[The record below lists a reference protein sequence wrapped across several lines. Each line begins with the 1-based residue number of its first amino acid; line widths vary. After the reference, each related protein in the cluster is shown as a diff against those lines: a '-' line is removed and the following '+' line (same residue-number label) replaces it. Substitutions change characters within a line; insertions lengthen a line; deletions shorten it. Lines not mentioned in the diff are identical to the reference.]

1 MKKSIAFGGALLALL
16 VSGCDVISGV
26 AGDFQPAAVVEVA
39 GAAQGA
45 CVRLD
50 VLKEGKLAGS
60 QEECTDDP
68 LAGQNPDGSVH
79 RTDPYSF
86 RVNLPDGAYT
96 LVGQAGRDGL
106 VYQEGRTEA
115 SLKKGG
121 RTTLALSRK
130 RVQVE
135 VTAAWLDPA
144 QGGLAEAWML
154 PQEAV
159 GVPTYADP
167 PPASLEGRVLVAREV
182 VAQGA
187 ATLSVPTGRD
197 VAFRLVQGEAEGVVR
212 VSRLE
217 ADGKVVVP

>member
-1 MKKSIAFGGALLALL
+1 MQKTVLFGGALLALL
-16 VSGCDVISGV
+16 VSGCDTLSGI

-39 GAAQGA
+39 GAAEGS
-45 CVRLD
+45 CVRLEA
-50 VLKEGKLAGS
+50 LKEGRTAGS
-60 QEECTDDP
+60 WTGCTE
-68 LAGQNPDGSVH
+68 
-79 RTDPYSF
+79 PYSF
-86 RVNLPDGAYT
+86 RVSLPDGAYT
-96 LVGQAGRDGL
+96 LVGRAERDGL

-121 RTTLALSRK
+121 RTALALSRK
-130 RVQVE
+130 RVSVE

-144 QGGLAEAWML
+144 KGGLAEAWML

-182 VAQGA
+182 VAQGTG
-187 ATLSVPTGRD
+187 TLSVPTGRE
-197 VAFRLVQGEAEGVVR
+197 VAFRLVQGEAQGVAR

-217 ADGKVVVP
+217 ADGRVVVP

>member
-1 MKKSIAFGGALLALL
+1 MKKSVLLGGALLALL

-26 AGDFQPAAVVEVA
+26 AGEFQPAALVEVT
-39 GAAQGA
+39 GALEGA
-45 CVRLD
+45 CVRLEAIKD
-50 VLKEGKLAGS
+50 NRTAGS
-60 QEECTDDP
+60 WTGCT
-68 LAGQNPDGSVH
+68 A
-79 RTDPYSF
+79 PYSF
-86 RVNLPDGAYT
+86 RVDLPDGAII

-106 VYQEGRTEA
+106 VYQEGRVEA

-121 RTTLALSRK
+121 RTALALSRK
-130 RVQVE
+130 RVSVQ

-182 VAQGA
+182 VAQGW

-197 VAFRLVQGEAEGVVR
+197 VAFRLVQAKAEGTTR

>member
-1 MKKSIAFGGALLALL
+1 MLALL

-26 AGDFQPAAVVEVA
+26 AGEFQPAALVEVT
-39 GAAQGA
+39 GALEGA
-45 CVRLD
+45 CVRLEAIKD
-50 VLKEGKLAGS
+50 NRTAGS
-60 QEECTDDP
+60 WTGCTE
-68 LAGQNPDGSVH
+68 
-79 RTDPYSF
+79 PYSF
-86 RVNLPDGAYT
+86 RVDLPDGAII

-121 RTTLALSRK
+121 RTALALSRK
-130 RVQVE
+130 RVSVE

-144 QGGLAEAWML
+144 KGGLAEAWML

-182 VAQGA
+182 VAQGW

-197 VAFRLVQGEAEGVVR
+197 VAFRLVQGEAQGITR

-217 ADGKVVVP
+217 ADGKVVVL

>member
-1 MKKSIAFGGALLALL
+1 
-16 VSGCDVISGV
+16 VISGV

-60 QEECTDDP
+60 QEGCT
-68 LAGQNPDGSVH
+68 A
-79 RTDPYSF
+79 PYSF

-115 SLKKGG
+115 TLKKGG
-121 RTTLALSRK
+121 RTTVALSRK
-130 RVQVE
+130 RVSVQ

-144 QGGLAEAWML
+144 RTGLAEAWML
-154 PQEAV
+154 PQETW
-159 GVPTYADP
+159 GVATYADT
-167 PPASLEGRVLVAREV
+167 PPANLAGRVLVAREV

-187 ATLSVPTGRD
+187 ATLSVPTGKD
-197 VAFRLVQGEAEGVVR
+197 VAFRLVQGEAEGVSR

-217 ADGKVVVP
+217 ADGRVVVP

>member
-1 MKKSIAFGGALLALL
+1 MKKSVLLGGAALALL

-26 AGDFQPAAVVEVA
+26 AGEFQPAALVEVT
-39 GAAQGA
+39 GALEGM

-50 VLKEGKLAGS
+50 ALKEGKLTGS
-60 QEECTDDP
+60 WEGC
-68 LAGQNPDGSVH
+68 AK
-79 RTDPYSF
+79 PYSF

-106 VYQEGRTEA
+106 VYQEGRTDA
-115 SLKKGG
+115 TVKKGG
-121 RTTLALSRK
+121 RTTVPLSRK
-130 RVQVE
+130 RVSVQ

-159 GVPTYADP
+159 GVPTYADEP
-167 PPASLEGRVLVAREV
+167 PSSLKGRVLVAREV
-182 VAQGA
+182 VAQA
-187 ATLSVPTGRD
+187 KATLSVPTGKD
-197 VAFRLVQGEAEGVVR
+197 VAFRLVQGETQGVTR

>member
-1 MKKSIAFGGALLALL
+1 LEAGVQKLMYVGGALLALL
-16 VSGCDVISGV
+16 VSGCDTLSGI

-39 GAAQGA
+39 GAAEGS
-45 CVRLD
+45 CVRLEA
-50 VLKEGKLAGS
+50 LKEGRTAGS
-60 QEECTDDP
+60 WTGCT
-68 LAGQNPDGSVH
+68 A
-79 RTDPYSF
+79 PYSF
-86 RVNLPDGAYT
+86 RVSLPDGAYT

-121 RTTLALSRK
+121 RTALALSRK
-130 RVQVE
+130 RVSVE

-144 QGGLAEAWML
+144 KGGLAEAWML

-182 VAQGA
+182 VAQGTG
-187 ATLSVPTGRD
+187 TLSVPTGRE
-197 VAFRLVQGEAEGVVR
+197 VAFRLVQGEAQGVAR

-217 ADGKVVVP
+217 ADGRVVVP